1 MRLFLRQL
9 SVGVLVVSLLGLGAC
24 ASSPSR
30 FYMLNT
36 LAPSP
41 EQSPASQAERGPVI
55 LLSPINLPKYL
66 DRPQIVS
73 RASPHQL
80 ALGEFDYWAEPLRD
94 NVSSV
99 LAENLSL
106 LIPTDNLLL
115 ENWPRSVTLDYQIRV
130 DVLHFDG
137 WLGGESSLLA
147 RWSILD
153 RAERE
158 LVSRKVHLNAPVAGR
173 DYEALVVAMNQMLE
187 ALSRDIAAA
196 IQRLPAKAAARQ

>member
-9 SVGVLVVSLLGLGAC
+9 SVAALVVSLLGLGAC
-24 ASSPSR
+24 SSTPSR

-41 EQSPASQAERGPVI
+41 EMASASQAERGPVI
-55 LLSPINLPKYL
+55 LLGPITFPKYL
-66 DRPQIVS
+66 DRPQIVT

-80 ALGEFDYWAEPLRD
+80 ALGEFDRWAEPLQENFSR
-94 NVSSV
+94 V

-106 LIPTDNLLL
+106 LIPTDRLLL
-115 ENWPRSVTLDYQIRV
+115 DNLPRSVTLDYQIRV

-137 WLGGESSLLA
+137 WLGGESALIA

-158 LVSRKVHLNAPVAGR
+158 LVSRKVHLNAPTGGR
-173 DYEALVVAMNQMLE
+173 DYEALVVAMNQMVE

-196 IQRLPAKAAARQ
+196 IQRLPAKAAGRQ